1 MSVSSRANS
10 PRANPTLTST
20 QSPLD
25 VRPVYAVTTAFVKN
39 NIGYREGSAIKYISR
54 WQHKG
59 GVEDLKKAIHCL
71 EMIILEIETARGN
84 GGFGSTGK

>member
-1 MSVSSRANS
+1 MTHTNRQVGGDHY
-10 PRANPTLTST
+10 LKMKI
-20 QSPLD
+20 Q
-25 VRPVYAVTTAFVKN
+25 PVEYIVKN

-71 EMIILEIETARGN
+71 EMIILEVEN
-84 GGFGSTGK
+84 ESQS